1 MEKDYNYKLFPSK
14 EDQDKF
20 YKILAELFLE
30 RSQNQRQELSTEL
43 DSLQKN
49 CGNILS
55 SNGTSENL
63 VKQIIDKNAEISDNT
78 AARSEEDTANLKEER
93 SNLYNK
99 LLDVIRSLE
108 NSHETLSVG
117 EDWERDANRAFDRQ
131 EKTISIKR
139 KEDEVKETITGD
151 PISHEEM
158 LSAYPFKQIREY
170 KGITEEEKTET
181 PEEIV
186 EEPKTEETKEEIVTG
201 IAEAPENLL
210 EKVYPKVEEPS
221 EEEITKTPVL
231 TDNSFFA
238 TDDELKEAI
247 EQTPE
252 TPVDDVKETPVS
264 IIEEPK
270 EQKSEGLALLDEIA
284 NEESPIEPETK
295 DIILPDDNEEVLPE
309 LNDENSLTYEL
320 TSGVSLSD
328 VAESAYY
335 DKGTWDKLYEYNKKL
350 IDEKLNGTP
359 IETAKDDKNILNGLV
374 IRVPFTLD
382 IANPKKEEV
391 KKVA

>member
-1 MEKDYNYKLFPSK
+1 MEKDYNYKLFPNK

-20 YKILAELFLE
+20 YKILAELYLE
-30 RSQNQRQELSTEL
+30 RSEKQRQELSAEL
-43 DSLQKN
+43 EKLQES
-49 CGNILS
+49 CGQILS
-55 SNGTSENL
+55 AHGTSENL
-63 VKQIIDKNAEISDNT
+63 VKQIIDTNAEINDSSTVRSEEET
-78 AARSEEDTANLKEER
+78 ARLKDARSE
-93 SNLYNK
+93 LYNK
-99 LLDVIRSLE
+99 LLDVVHSLE
-108 NSHETLSVG
+108 ANHETLSIG
-117 EDWERDANRAFDRQ
+117 EDLERDANKAFDRQ

-139 KEDEVKETITGD
+139 GEEEVKGTITGE

-158 LSAYPFKQIREY
+158 LSAYPFKQIREF
-170 KGITEEEKTET
+170 KGLTIEEKAET
-181 PEEIV
+181 QEELV
-186 EEPKTEETKEEIVTG
+186 SKPKQEEIVTG
-201 IAEAPENLL
+201 ISEAPESLL
-210 EKVYPKVEEPS
+210 DKVYPKVEEIT
-221 EEEITKTPVL
+221 EEEIAESPVL

-252 TPVDDVKETPVS
+252 TPIEDIKEETD
-264 IIEEPK
+264 
-270 EQKSEGLALLDEIA
+270 GLALLDEIEKEKE
-284 NEESPIEPETK
+284 NSQEPKTK
-295 DIILPDDNEEVLPE
+295 DIVIPEDDEKTLPE
-309 LNDENSLTYEL
+309 LNDDNSLTYEL

-335 DKGTWDKLYEYNKKL
+335 DKGTWNKLYEYNKKL

-359 IETAKDDKNILNGLV
+359 IETVKDDKNILTGLV

>member
-1 MEKDYNYKLFPSK
+1 MEKDYNYKLFPNK

-20 YKILAELFLE
+20 YKILAELYLE
-30 RSQNQRQELSTEL
+30 RSEKQRQELSAEL
-43 DSLQKN
+43 EKLQES
-49 CGNILS
+49 CGQILS
-55 SNGTSENL
+55 AHGISENL
-63 VKQIIDKNAEISDNT
+63 VKQIIDTNAEINDSSTVRSEEET
-78 AARSEEDTANLKEER
+78 ARLKDARSE
-93 SNLYNK
+93 LYSK
-99 LLDVIRSLE
+99 LLDAVHSLE
-108 NSHETLSVG
+108 ANHETLSIG
-117 EDWERDANRAFDRQ
+117 EDLERDANKAFDRQ

-139 KEDEVKETITGD
+139 GEEEVKGTITGE

-158 LSAYPFKQIREY
+158 QSAYPFKQIREF
-170 KGITEEEKTET
+170 KGLTIEEKAET
-181 PEEIV
+181 QEELV
-186 EEPKTEETKEEIVTG
+186 SKPKQEEIVTG
-201 IAEAPENLL
+201 ISEAPESLL
-210 EKVYPKVEEPS
+210 DKVYPKVEEPT
-221 EEEITKTPVL
+221 EEEIAESPVL

-252 TPVDDVKETPVS
+252 TPIEDIKEETD
-264 IIEEPK
+264 
-270 EQKSEGLALLDEIA
+270 GLALLDEIA
-284 NEESPIEPETK
+284 KEKENSQEPKTK
-295 DIILPDDNEEVLPE
+295 DIVIPEDDEKTLPE
-309 LNDENSLTYEL
+309 LNDDNSLTYEL

-335 DKGTWDKLYEYNKKL
+335 DKGTWNKLYEYNKKL

-359 IETAKDDKNILNGLV
+359 IETVKDDQNILTGLV

>member
-1 MEKDYNYKLFPSK
+1 MEKNYNYKLFPNK

-20 YKILAELFLE
+20 YKILAELYLE
-30 RSQNQRQELSTEL
+30 RSEKQRQELSAEL
-43 DSLQKN
+43 EKLQES
-49 CGNILS
+49 CGQILS
-55 SNGTSENL
+55 AHGISENL
-63 VKQIIDKNAEISDNT
+63 VKQIIDTNAEINDSST
-78 AARSEEDTANLKEER
+78 ARSEEETARLKDAR
-93 SNLYNK
+93 SELYSK
-99 LLDVIRSLE
+99 LLDAVHSLE
-108 NSHETLSVG
+108 ANHETLSIG
-117 EDWERDANRAFDRQ
+117 EDLERDANKAFDRQ

-139 KEDEVKETITGD
+139 GEEEVKGTITGE

-158 LSAYPFKQIREY
+158 QSAYPFKQIREF
-170 KGITEEEKTET
+170 KGLTIEERAET
-181 PEEIV
+181 QEEIV

-201 IAEAPENLL
+201 ITEAPENLL
-210 EKVYPKVEEPS
+210 EKVYPKVEEPT
-221 EEEITKTPVL
+221 EEEIAESPVL

-252 TPVDDVKETPVS
+252 TPIEDIKEETD
-264 IIEEPK
+264 
-270 EQKSEGLALLDEIA
+270 GLALLDEIA
-284 NEESPIEPETK
+284 KEKENSQEPKTK
-295 DIILPDDNEEVLPE
+295 DIVIPEDDEKTLPE
-309 LNDENSLTYEL
+309 LNDDNSLTYEL

-335 DKGTWDKLYEYNKKL
+335 DKGTWNKLYEYNKKL

-359 IETAKDDKNILNGLV
+359 IETVKDDKNILTGLV

>member
-1 MEKDYNYKLFPSK
+1 MEKDYNYKLFPNK

-20 YKILAELFLE
+20 YKILAELYLE
-30 RSQNQRQELSTEL
+30 RSEKQRQELSAEL
-43 DSLQKN
+43 EKLQES
-49 CGNILS
+49 CGQILS
-55 SNGTSENL
+55 AHGISENL
-63 VKQIIDKNAEISDNT
+63 VKQIIDTNAEINDSSTVRSEEET
-78 AARSEEDTANLKEER
+78 ARLKDARSE
-93 SNLYNK
+93 LYNK
-99 LLDVIRSLE
+99 LLDVVHSLE
-108 NSHETLSVG
+108 ANHETLSIG
-117 EDWERDANRAFDRQ
+117 EDLERDANKAFDRQ

-139 KEDEVKETITGD
+139 GEEEVKGTITGE

-158 LSAYPFKQIREY
+158 LSAYPFKQIREF
-170 KGITEEEKTET
+170 KGLTIEEKAET
-181 PEEIV
+181 QEELV
-186 EEPKTEETKEEIVTG
+186 SKPKQEEIVTG
-201 IAEAPENLL
+201 ISEAPESLL
-210 EKVYPKVEEPS
+210 DKVYPKVEEIAES
-221 EEEITKTPVL
+221 PVL

-252 TPVDDVKETPVS
+252 TSIEDIKEETD
-264 IIEEPK
+264 
-270 EQKSEGLALLDEIA
+270 GLALLDEIA
-284 NEESPIEPETK
+284 KEKENSQEPKTK
-295 DIILPDDNEEVLPE
+295 DIVIPEDDEKTLPE
-309 LNDENSLTYEL
+309 LNDDNSLTYEL

-335 DKGTWDKLYEYNKKL
+335 DKGTWNKLYEYNKKL

-359 IETAKDDKNILNGLV
+359 IETVKDDKNILTGLV

>member
-1 MEKDYNYKLFPSK
+1 MEKDYNYKLFPNK

-20 YKILAELFLE
+20 YKILAELYLE
-30 RSQNQRQELSTEL
+30 RSEKQRQELSAEL
-43 DSLQKN
+43 EKLQES
-49 CGNILS
+49 CGQILS
-55 SNGTSENL
+55 AHGISENL
-63 VKQIIDKNAEISDNT
+63 VKQIIDTNAEINDSSTVRSEEET
-78 AARSEEDTANLKEER
+78 ARLKDARSE
-93 SNLYNK
+93 LYSK
-99 LLDVIRSLE
+99 LLDAVHSLE
-108 NSHETLSVG
+108 ANHETLSIG
-117 EDWERDANRAFDRQ
+117 EDLERDANKAFDRQ

-139 KEDEVKETITGD
+139 GEEEVKGTITGE

-158 LSAYPFKQIREY
+158 LSAYPFKQIREF
-170 KGITEEEKTET
+170 KGLTIEEKAET
-181 PEEIV
+181 QEELV
-186 EEPKTEETKEEIVTG
+186 SKPKQEEIVTG
-201 IAEAPENLL
+201 ISEAPESLL
-210 EKVYPKVEEPS
+210 DKVYPKVEEIT
-221 EEEITKTPVL
+221 EEEIAESPVL

-252 TPVDDVKETPVS
+252 TPIEDIKEETD
-264 IIEEPK
+264 
-270 EQKSEGLALLDEIA
+270 GLALLDEIA
-284 NEESPIEPETK
+284 KEKENSQEPKTK
-295 DIILPDDNEEVLPE
+295 DIVIPEDDEKTLPE
-309 LNDENSLTYEL
+309 LNDDNSLTYEL

-335 DKGTWDKLYEYNKKL
+335 DKGTWNKLYEYNKKL

-359 IETAKDDKNILNGLV
+359 IETVKDDKNILTGLV

>member
-1 MEKDYNYKLFPSK
+1 MEKDYNYKLFPNK

-20 YKILAELFLE
+20 YKILAELYLE
-30 RSQNQRQELSTEL
+30 RSEKQRQELSAEL
-43 DSLQKN
+43 EKLQES
-49 CGNILS
+49 CGQILS
-55 SNGTSENL
+55 AHGTSENL
-63 VKQIIDKNAEISDNT
+63 VKQIIDTNAEINDSSTVRSEEET
-78 AARSEEDTANLKEER
+78 ARLKDARSE
-93 SNLYNK
+93 LYNK
-99 LLDVIRSLE
+99 LLDVVHSLE
-108 NSHETLSVG
+108 ANHETLSIG
-117 EDWERDANRAFDRQ
+117 EDLERDANKAFDRQ

-139 KEDEVKETITGD
+139 GEEEVKGTITGE

-158 LSAYPFKQIREY
+158 LSAYPFKQIREF
-170 KGITEEEKTET
+170 KGLTIEEKAET
-181 PEEIV
+181 QEELV
-186 EEPKTEETKEEIVTG
+186 SKPKQEEIVTG
-201 IAEAPENLL
+201 ISEAPESLL
-210 EKVYPKVEEPS
+210 DKVYPKVEEIT
-221 EEEITKTPVL
+221 EEEITESPVL

-252 TPVDDVKETPVS
+252 TPIEDIKEETD
-264 IIEEPK
+264 
-270 EQKSEGLALLDEIA
+270 GLALLDEIA
-284 NEESPIEPETK
+284 KEKENSQEPKTK
-295 DIILPDDNEEVLPE
+295 DIVIPEDDEKTLPE
-309 LNDENSLTYEL
+309 LNDDNSLTYEL

-335 DKGTWDKLYEYNKKL
+335 DKGTWNKLYEYNKKL

-359 IETAKDDKNILNGLV
+359 IETVKDDKNILNGLV

>member
-78 AARSEEDTANLKEER
+78 VARSEEDTANLKEER

-117 EDWERDANRAFDRQ
+117 EDLERDANRAFDRQ

-264 IIEEPK
+264 TIEEPK

-320 TSGVSLSD
+320 TGGVSLSD